1 MSNTALTAD
10 DVYIQEQLRR
20 FKMVDIREQ
29 YTEIIDDAI
38 QAKLGYKDFLIRL
51 LQSEEE
57 GKSQRLAQRM
67 LLTANFDF
75 IKTIDEIE
83 YAFNESINY
92 QKVREL
98 GTLSFM
104 SQSENIIIIGPPGV
118 GKSMIATAIGVN
130 ACKAG
135 KRVLFINAFE
145 LMENL
150 SNYNAKGLLRQE
162 LKKLDKVD
170 LLILDELSHL
180 KMDKEKESIFFQI
193 IRQRYEKRSL
203 IITTNLPMRKW
214 DEIFTGQLAATAIL
228 DRLVHHCEV
237 LSITGDS
244 FRVKGEKYM
253 ASRKKEETEKT
264 TGRDE

>member
-1 MSNTALTAD
+1 MSKTTLTAD

-20 FKMVDIREQ
+20 FKMVDIREK

-51 LQSEEE
+51 LQSEEK

-118 GKSMIATAIGVN
+118 GKSMIATA
-130 ACKAG
+130 
-135 KRVLFINAFE
+135 
-145 LMENL
+145 
-150 SNYNAKGLLRQE
+150 
-162 LKKLDKVD
+162 
-170 LLILDELSHL
+170 
-180 KMDKEKESIFFQI
+180 
-193 IRQRYEKRSL
+193 
-203 IITTNLPMRKW
+203 P
-214 DEIFTGQLAATAIL
+214 
-228 DRLVHHCEV
+228 
-237 LSITGDS
+237 
-244 FRVKGEKYM
+244 
-253 ASRKKEETEKT
+253 ASTPYDFLETEEAGT
-264 TGRDE
+264 SHHPSVRQGRSPATGSPN